1 MSAHV
6 ESFELYLW
14 PLATYRIFFHPLSKY
29 PGPVLA
35 KLTSLV
41 WTYHFTKG
49 DIIRWNDELHTK
61 YGETVRSGPN
71 RLSFIGPRAWKDI
84 YGHKHGQYK
93 PNVKNLER
101 FVGKLTSNVHPMATE
116 PTMAGHAAQKRQ
128 FNHAF
133 SDRALTE
140 QESLIGKYIDQ
151 LIQLVRKEVAKS
163 PNNKPEVDVA
173 KLYNFTT
180 FDVMGDLTF
189 GEGLGQLETG
199 IESSWVQAV
208 FVTFKF
214 MTVRSVMKAYPLGGF
229 LYSAFAP
236 KGVMEDCAR
245 HIQSSN
251 ALVDKRLE
259 KGNNGRPDIFG
270 FILRQPG
277 EKMSRPLMNANAGM
291 FMMSGTETTATA
303 LTSMTWCLLNNPEKL
318 EKVVREIRAVPKESG
333 LTSNVLKNMKYM
345 NAVIEEGM
353 RMYPSGQVGLGSQ
366 REIAPGGNWVCGEY
380 LPEKTQVTVP
390 SWTAFNSP
398 LYWKDPLKFVPER
411 WLPEETEYS
420 KYHDYDNHAAWL
432 PFGTGPRA
440 CIGQN
445 VALHEMRS
453 ILARFLYN
461 FDLELSPETM
471 DWHEKKVKGIWA
483 KPSLKVRTTLAK

>member
-1 MSAHV
+1 MTMNETQPVIETALPAWATAGALLRGGLSRGSVRHLGWIALAFP
-6 ESFELYLW
+6 SFILAYFVS
-14 PLATYRIFFHPLSKY
+14 LATYRIFFHPLSKY

-199 IESSWVQAV
+199 VESSWVQAV

-214 MTVRSVMKAYPLGGF
+214 MSK
-229 LYSAFAP
+229 P
-236 KGVMEDCAR
+236 KE
-245 HIQSSN
+245 
-251 ALVDKRLE
+251 E
-259 KGNNGRPDIFG
+259 KN
-270 FILRQPG
+270 
-277 EKMSRPLMNANAGM
+277 
-291 FMMSGTETTATA
+291 TT
-303 LTSMTWCLLNNPEKL
+303 
-318 EKVVREIRAVPKESG
+318 RAVVQMTNLGYTRSCQ
-333 LTSNVLKNMKYM
+333 VCH
-345 NAVIEEGM
+345 EGIPPGWFLILCF
-353 RMYPSGQVGLGSQ
+353 RSQ
-366 REIAPGGNWVCGEY
+366 RRYGGLRETY
-380 LPEKTQVTVP
+380 PK
-390 SWTAFNSP
+390 
-398 LYWKDPLKFVPER
+398 LKCSR
-411 WLPEETEYS
+411 RQAAGKGQQRATRHLWLHPQ
-420 KYHDYDNHAAWL
+420 AA
-432 PFGTGPRA
+432 R
-440 CIGQN
+440 
-445 VALHEMRS
+445 
-453 ILARFLYN
+453 
-461 FDLELSPETM
+461 
-471 DWHEKKVKGIWA
+471 
-483 KPSLKVRTTLAK
+483 